1 MAKRR
6 YYPSIQK
13 DRQSSDWN
21 KIATEQTLPLDLTPM
36 NRFGDTKIFKEWVD
50 RFEDEWIN
58 RVASINDNNS
68 IAQYNEYILNRLS
81 YVECSHLAIDPII
94 NNAISKFANGMIRK
108 GGEIILEEIDNPEET
123 ITKIEKRFNE
133 LGGLEKISELIKVC
147 LTYGRAS
154 LFIDVDVTVD
164 KLEKPLIFNSK
175 IFASKPVQNLQIV
188 PPYGMGA
195 SSVETSNMLN
205 KDYMKPSSWYV
216 QGAGNVDSSRLID
229 LVIFDCPDLIK
240 PVFNFGGISL
250 CQFMKNYVSAADSTR
265 QALADIMLRFKTD
278 IIQSDLL
285 KVNMQEATERA
296 KANNRTRNNLG
307 MLLLTKDEV
316 FTQVNTPISGLEKIS
331 AHQME
336 YVSVSGRTP
345 ATILFGLT
353 PAGLNATGEF
363 ELDSY
368 YDELQSIQNSDIK
381 PVIEKILHIICLE
394 MGLDIKPEYRFN
406 ELKKDNELINAQTQ
420 GTYIDNATKL
430 KDGGF
435 VIEEQGIEYLKAKKV
450 LEDNFEYDDE
460 ASMNSSSE
468 EFEFNPNNSEIL
480 TGQ

>member
-1 MAKRR
+1 MAKRK
-6 YYPSIQK
+6 YYPSTPK
-13 DRQSSDWN
+13 AKQSNDWN
-21 KIATEQTLPLDLTPM
+21 KIGNENALPLDLTPM
-36 NRFGDTKIFKEWVD
+36 NRFGDEKIFKEWVD
-50 RFEDEWIN
+50 RFEDEWKN
-58 RVASINDNNS
+58 SVASINDNNS

-108 GGEIILEEIDNPEET
+108 GGEIILDIDNPEET
-123 ITKIEKRFNE
+123 IAKIEKRFNE

-154 LFIDVDVTVD
+154 LFIDVDTTVD
-164 KLEKPLIFNSK
+164 LLDKPLIFNSK
-175 IFASKPVQNLQIV
+175 VFQSKPVQNLQIV

-195 SSVETSNMLN
+195 SSVETANMLN

-216 QGAGNVDSSRLID
+216 QGAGTVDSSRLID
-229 LVIFDCPDLIK
+229 LIIFDCPNLIK
-240 PVFNFGGISL
+240 PIFNFGGISL
-250 CQFMKNYVSAADSTR
+250 CQFMRDYVSTADSTR

-381 PVIEKILHIICLE
+381 PVIEKILYIICLE

-406 ELKKDNELINAQTQ
+406 ELKKSNELVDAQTQ

-435 VIEEQGIEYLKAKKV
+435 VVEEQGIDYLKSKKV
-450 LEDNFEYDDE
+450 LEDNFEYDEE
-460 ASMNSSSE
+460 ASLNSSSE
-468 EFEFNPNNSEIL
+468 EFEFNPNSSDNPI
-480 TGQ
+480 GQ